1 MTFAVGTVLR
11 KALIFQPLSQP
22 MNQMLSPLA
31 SSGKK
36 VTRFEQLWQ
45 VSLDGGAGDCVLGLS
60 RYSILLTY
68 KMEAK
73 A

>member
-1 MTFAVGTVLR
+1 
-11 KALIFQPLSQP
+11 